1 MKSKTHPPAKG
12 IIKKKER
19 GDTASLPSDI
29 FKAAADISDA
39 GIVIVHQDKVIYA
52 NTRFL
57 TSFRLNMKDVIGT
70 NLLRFVQAKDQP
82 VAKKEQERNRNI
94 VYELK
99 GYRGDREPVD
109 LEVSATPV
117 LYEKKVCRLLLI
129 RDITTR
135 KSVENH
141 FRSYSGLLNSLPQ
154 AIYVLSSNGDIL
166 FSNNNGTKMAASV
179 TKDNTSPL
187 GTSLMDYIMPEY
199 QNTTKL
205 FLAELKSGVGAG
217 SRFVKFKSMGEP
229 RSIEM
234 SAVSV
239 EWEGG
244 KATMVVC
251 EDVSLEEQMEKSEI
265 AKQAMLSVN
274 EHLQWEIEKHAELQ
288 DRLKK
293 MVEEKE
299 WLLKE
304 VNHRVKNNLQ
314 ILTSILNLQINQ
326 MKDNKLVPV
335 IREFQNRFFAL
346 TSIYSSLYRRGE
358 SEEIDLSKYLRDL
371 AHSLSVSYAGPEN
384 KITIACSADSMF
396 VEYDDAITF
405 GLIVNEL
412 ISNSIKY
419 AFPNGRKGLIEVKL
433 KKKADQVSLIVADN
447 GIGKKD
453 LLKPDSN
460 NTLGLQLVESLVT
473 QLKDSQIIET
483 ISNKG
488 TRYEITCTL
497 SSKVPEKAVLFKT

>member
-1 MKSKTHPPAKG
+1 
-12 IIKKKER
+12 
-19 GDTASLPSDI
+19 
-29 FKAAADISDA
+29 
-39 GIVIVHQDKVIYA
+39 
-52 NTRFL
+52 
-57 TSFRLNMKDVIGT
+57 
-70 NLLRFVQAKDQP
+70 
-82 VAKKEQERNRNI
+82 
-94 VYELK
+94 
-99 GYRGDREPVD
+99 
-109 LEVSATPV
+109 
-117 LYEKKVCRLLLI
+117 
-129 RDITTR
+129 
-135 KSVENH
+135 
-141 FRSYSGLLNSLPQ
+141 
-154 AIYVLSSNGDIL
+154 
-166 FSNNNGTKMAASV
+166 
-179 TKDNTSPL
+179 
-187 GTSLMDYIMPEY
+187 
-199 QNTTKL
+199 
-205 FLAELKSGVGAG
+205 
-217 SRFVKFKSMGEP
+217 
-229 RSIEM
+229 
-234 SAVSV
+234 
-239 EWEGG
+239 
-244 KATMVVC
+244 
-251 EDVSLEEQMEKSEI
+251 
-265 AKQAMLSVN
+265 
-274 EHLQWEIEKHAELQ
+274 
-288 DRLKK
+288 
-293 MVEEKE
+293 
-299 WLLKE
+299 
-304 VNHRVKNNLQ
+304 
-314 ILTSILNLQINQ
+314 

-447 GIGKKD
+447 GIGKKE
-453 LLKPDSN
+453 LLNPDSN